1 MTLRLPSLA
10 PFRHGDFTRFW
21 AMRACGTLAVQIQAT
36 TLGWQVYELARDAGR
51 SVTESAFLLGVVG
64 LLQFLPLL
72 VLSPFGGQAADRWN
86 RKAIL
91 LAYHFVKAATAL
103 WLVSSAAFG
112 DESAIVAVFAA
123 AVVVGA
129 INAFAPSASQAML
142 PTLLPREEL
151 PQAIALS
158 SLAFS
163 TASVV
168 GPAVAGAAIALGET
182 AGGLG
187 AQFAY
192 GLTVLFCL
200 AAFILCLT
208 IRPPAQT
215 PIADAKAV
223 TLILEGLAYTWRN
236 KIVLGAISLDLVAV
250 LLAGATALLPVYA
263 RDILHVGPDGLGLM
277 RAAPAAGAA
286 LVAIVLAA
294 TPLRR
299 RVGQWMF
306 ASVGVFGVST
316 LAFGVSEIFWLSLS
330 LLVIIGASDMV
341 SVYVRSALIQLST
354 PDNMRGRVSATSFI
368 FISASNELGEFQS
381 GVFARLFGPVGAVV
395 VGGIGAVACAGLW
408 IKLFP
413 ALWRMNR
420 FEDATAYGEALAET
434 PLHRPV

>member
-1 MTLRLPSLA
+1 
-10 PFRHGDFTRFW
+10 
-21 AMRACGTLAVQIQAT
+21 
-36 TLGWQVYELARDAGR
+36 
-51 SVTESAFLLGVVG
+51 
-64 LLQFLPLL
+64 
-72 VLSPFGGQAADRWN
+72 
-86 RKAIL
+86 
-91 LAYHFVKAATAL
+91 
-103 WLVSSAAFG
+103 
-112 DESAIVAVFAA
+112 
-123 AVVVGA
+123 
-129 INAFAPSASQAML
+129 
-142 PTLLPREEL
+142 
-151 PQAIALS
+151 
-158 SLAFS
+158 
-163 TASVV
+163 
-168 GPAVAGAAIALGET
+168 
-182 AGGLG
+182 
-187 AQFAY
+187 
-192 GLTVLFCL
+192 
-200 AAFILCLT
+200 
-208 IRPPAQT
+208 
-215 PIADAKAV
+215 
-223 TLILEGLAYTWRN
+223 
-236 KIVLGAISLDLVAV
+236 
-250 LLAGATALLPVYA
+250 
-263 RDILHVGPDGLGLM
+263 M